1 MLISCLLHQSN
12 PRPCSWLQSIH
23 HRGNPW
29 CPFAPCQTLSAMAYP
44 SAGIFPFDA
53 EKPPMASYNFQKTC
67 QCPPRTYK
75 VPRRLPRSSQPWFP
89 TLLCCAPLHKAS
101 CCLCAVPAQDAVP
114 LDLSKASSLSNC
126 TSSERPCGHS
136 TEQCFPTPLSLFP
149 HHPCPGLNDSAI
161 AHSLFGL
168 RVSFPTWGV
177 GVGYGAARYRC
188 RYR

>member
-89 TLLCCAPLHKAS
+89 ALLCCAPLHKAS

-114 LDLSKASSLSNC
+114 LDLNKASSPVKLYLLRKALWPLYRTVFSYSFVTVPPPSLS
-126 TSSERPCGHS
+126 R
-136 TEQCFPTPLSLFP
+136 
-149 HHPCPGLNDSAI
+149 AK
-161 AHSLFGL
+161 
-168 RVSFPTWGV
+168 
-177 GVGYGAARYRC
+177 
-188 RYR
+188 